1 MAARGKIDDSPASSS
16 LRAACL
22 CRSASVGSIV
32 DLQKLL
38 AERFPHTPVRGAR
51 HRLVTGLCVL
61 DEAIGGGLPKGAITE
76 LISPEV
82 SAGSASLI
90 HALLQADSA
99 GQTPACSADKMSV
112 LRPVA
117 LIDSCDSFDPQPL
130 GNPCLGHLL
139 WVRCTKALEAIKAA
153 DLLLRDGNFPL
164 VIVDLV
170 LNALEELRKIPQTS
184 WYRLQRLVESAS
196 TACVVLTRQGMV
208 SSAQL
213 KIVLENV
220 WCLASFEEENA
231 ISRLRIRVQRS
242 HLQRDDIKI
251 AGAS

>member
-1 MAARGKIDDSPASSS
+1 MATSGKVDDSSPTRAARLRCPALAGSVLD
-16 LRAACL
+16 LR
-22 CRSASVGSIV
+22 
-32 DLQKLL
+32 KLL
-38 AERFPHTPVRGAR
+38 TERFPHAPAAAATQ
-51 HRLVTGLCVL
+51 LVTGLAFL

-82 SAGSASLI
+82 SAGSALLI
-90 HALLQADSA
+90 HALLETAQRD
-99 GQTPACSADKMSV
+99 CYF
-112 LRPVA
+112 LA
-117 LIDSCDSFDPQPL
+117 LIDGRDSFDPQPL
-130 GNPCLGHLL
+130 GNACLRYLL

-164 VIVDLV
+164 LIVDLV
-170 LNALEELRKIPQTS
+170 LNAPEELRKIPKTS
-184 WYRLQRLVESAS
+184 WYRLQRLVESVPC
-196 TACVVLTRQGMV
+196 ACLVLTRQGMV

-220 WCLASFEEENA
+220 WGLASFEEEDA

-242 HLQRDDIKI
+242 HLQREEIKI